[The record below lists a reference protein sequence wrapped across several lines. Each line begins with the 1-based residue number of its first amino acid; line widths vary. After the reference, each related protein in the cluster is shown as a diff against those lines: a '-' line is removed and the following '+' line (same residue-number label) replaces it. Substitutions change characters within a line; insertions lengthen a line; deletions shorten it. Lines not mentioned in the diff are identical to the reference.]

1 MIFITL
7 PSLLLILCMPHANHS
22 YGTSSSFPSPPP
34 STHPPTQETGQ
45 RDKVTTWGTA
55 SLKSYPE
62 FFHIGHLPWSTVLFC
77 SILFYS
83 VIFFSDG
90 GKRERKEEGRL
101 CRDIFSDMHKFPD
114 QHVTSPD
121 SDTTEPFVK
130 IMRITE
136 MIANA
141 RSSDCSTIS
150 PCQHQGKF
158 ITKEYGE
165 YGYWCL
171 GVKGEWSSFTSPP
184 FLFGLT

>member
-1 MIFITL
+1 MAIFL
-7 PSLLLILCMPHANHS
+7 DP
-22 YGTSSSFPSPPP
+22 
-34 STHPPTQETGQ
+34 
-45 RDKVTTWGTA
+45 
-55 SLKSYPE
+55 
-62 FFHIGHLPWSTVLFC
+62 
-77 SILFYS
+77 LFYS

-150 PCQHQGKF
+150 PCQYQGKF
-158 ITKEYGE
+158 IANSMENMDTDV
-165 YGYWCL
+165 WVL
-171 GVKGEWSSFTSPP
+171 RVNDQVSLHRHFS
-184 FLFGLT
+184 LA

>member
-1 MIFITL
+1 MIVITL
-7 PSLLLILCMPHANHS
+7 PSLLLILCMPPANHS
-22 YGTSSSFPSPPP
+22 YGTSSSFPP
-34 STHPPTQETGQ
+34 HPPTQETGQ
-45 RDKVTTWGTA
+45 RDKVTTLGIA

-77 SILFYS
+77 Y
-83 VIFFSDG
+83 FFSQTG

-150 PCQHQGKF
+150 PCQYQGKF
-158 ITKEYGE
+158 IAKSMENMDTDVWVLRVNDQVSLHRHFSLAWYNA
-165 YGYWCL
+165 L
-171 GVKGEWSSFTSPP
+171 LFT
-184 FLFGLT
+184 F

>member
-7 PSLLLILCMPHANHS
+7 PSLLLILCMPRANHS
-22 YGTSSSFPSPPP
+22 YGTSSFPSPPL
-34 STHPPTQETGQ
+34 HPPTHPENRSKGQ
-45 RDKVTTWGTA
+45 GHHFGHRIFKKLSWIFSHWPS
-55 SLKSYPE
+55 SLIHC
-62 FFHIGHLPWSTVLFC
+62 F
-77 SILFYS
+77 ILFYS

-121 SDTTEPFVK
+121 SDTTEPFIK

-141 RSSDCSTIS
+141 RSSDRSTIS
-150 PCQHQGKF
+150 PCQYQGKF

>member
-7 PSLLLILCMPHANHS
+7 PSLLLILCMPRANHS
-22 YGTSSSFPSPPP
+22 YGTSSFSPPP
-34 STHPPTQETGQ
+34 PPTHPGNRSKGQ
-45 RDKVTTWGTA
+45 GNH
-55 SLKSYPE
+55 
-62 FFHIGHLPWSTVLFC
+62 FGHRIFKKLSWIFSHWPSSSIHC

-90 GKRERKEEGRL
+90 GGGKREERRGRL
-101 CRDIFSDMHKFPD
+101 CRNIFSDVHKFPD

-130 IMRITE
+130 IMRISE

-150 PCQHQGKF
+150 PCQ
-158 ITKEYGE
+158 Y
-165 YGYWCL
+165 
-171 GVKGEWSSFTSPP
+171 
-184 FLFGLT
+184 